1 MSVDKKQVDKNRALM
16 VSRVKDAYKKSLK
29 LEEGLEVIASEVRG
43 TGYWVAAYERVM
55 DAKNTRVWLAGYLDA
70 LTQE

>member
-1 MSVDKKQVDKNRALM
+1 MDESQVDKNRALM
-16 VSRVKDAYKKSLK
+16 VSRVKTAYRQTLK
-29 LEEGLEVIASEVRG
+29 LEEGLGVIANEVRG

-55 DAKNTRVWLAGYLDA
+55 DAKNTRTWLAGYLDA